1 MIAAATAGERRRALR
16 AGLEG
21 GSLLRFPGA
30 FAPVVA
36 RMIERRGFDGIYVSG
51 AALAGDLGLPDI
63 GLTAQGEV
71 VDRARAIA
79 RACALPAIVDVDTGF
94 GGPLNAARTVALLEE
109 AGLSG
114 CQLED
119 QETPKRCGHLDR
131 KTVAPMAEMVRRVRA
146 AREAQR
152 DPDFLLIARTDA
164 RGPEGLASAID
175 RAKAYVDA
183 GAAMIFPE
191 ALRCVR
197 EFEAFRAAIDAPLMA
212 NMTEFGK
219 SPLLSRQTL
228 AALGYNLV
236 IYPVTTFRLAMKAVE
251 DGLAHLA
258 EHDDQA
264 ALVPRMMTRAR
275 LYEIVDY
282 AGYGRFDATIRD
294 FAAERE
300 ETAVGEATDEAAGR
314 RR

>member
-1 MIAAATAGERRRALR
+1 MIATATAGERRRALR

-21 GSLLRFPGA
+21 GGLLRFPGA

-131 KTVAPMAEMVRRVRA
+131 KTVAPVAEMVRRVRA

-219 SPLLSRQTL
+219 SPLLSRRTL

>member
-21 GSLLRFPGA
+21 GGLLRFPGA

-131 KTVAPMAEMVRRVRA
+131 KTVAPVAEMVRRVRA

>member
-1 MIAAATAGERRRALR
+1 MIATATAGERRRALR

-21 GSLLRFPGA
+21 GGLLRFPGA

-131 KTVAPMAEMVRRVRA
+131 KTVAPVAEMVRRVRA

-219 SPLLSRQTL
+219 SPLLSRRTL

-236 IYPVTTFRLAMKAVE
+236 IYPVTTFRLAMKAIE

>member
-21 GSLLRFPGA
+21 GGLLRFPGA

-79 RACALPAIVDVDTGF
+79 WACALPAIVDVDTGF

-131 KTVAPMAEMVRRVRA
+131 KTVAPVAEMVRRVRA

-219 SPLLSRQTL
+219 SPLLSRRTL

-282 AGYGRFDATIRD
+282 AGYGRFDTTIRD
-294 FAAERE
+294 FAAEPE
-300 ETAVGEATDEAAGR
+300 ETAVGAATDEAAGR

>member
-1 MIAAATAGERRRALR
+1 MIAAATASERRRALR

-21 GSLLRFPGA
+21 GGLLRFPGA

-131 KTVAPMAEMVRRVRA
+131 KTVAPVAEMVRRVRA

-219 SPLLSRQTL
+219 SPLLSRRTL

>member
-21 GSLLRFPGA
+21 GGLLRFPGA

-131 KTVAPMAEMVRRVRA
+131 KTVAPVAEMVRRVRA

-152 DPDFLLIARTDA
+152 DPGFLLIARTDA

-219 SPLLSRQTL
+219 SPLLSRRTL

-300 ETAVGEATDEAAGR
+300 ETAAGAATDEAAGR

>member
-21 GSLLRFPGA
+21 GGLLRFPGA

-131 KTVAPMAEMVRRVRA
+131 KTVAPAAEMVRRVRA

-191 ALRCVR
+191 ALCCVR

-219 SPLLSRQTL
+219 SPLLSRRTL

-300 ETAVGEATDEAAGR
+300 ETAAGASTDEAAGR